1 MRITN
6 EELYE
11 ITGGGVS
18 GTLINAVV
26 KAVTLII
33 DLGRAVGSAI
43 RSAQTGI
50 KC

>member
-1 MRITN
+1 MIVSRN
-6 EELYE
+6 ELYE

-26 KAVTLII
+26 KAATLLIE
-33 DLGRAVGSAI
+33 LGRAVGNAI
-43 RSAQTGI
+43 RASKTGI